1 MNGKEHAIGKT
12 QYNSIYLFFFNSPK
26 IKLLSIYIKSDENN
40 RNIDNKKIF
49 IYKNAKNILK
59 ITKDISIKFK
69 LIILNI

>member
-49 IYKNAKNILK
+49 IYKNAKNIPK